1 MRGKIITGRKNVG
14 ITSFAL
20 NRAVKKP
27 DIESFSRYL
36 FIGPHPDDIEIGA
49 GATIAKLAAM
59 GKEICFIICCDGRYG
74 TENCPNTS
82 PAELVTIRKA
92 EAWKAAGMLGVRDV
106 RFLSLCDGGNY
117 DVKELKLG
125 MAEAIGDFKPDII
138 FAPDPVV
145 ANECHEDHLN
155 VGETARRLA
164 YFAPYKYIM
173 ANYMAESAPVQAIAY
188 YMTAKPNVFVKV
200 SKEDFIKQLESIF
213 SCHESQ
219 FPAGSGGAKSLKLYL
234 NLRAAD
240 FGVRCLSPRAE
251 GFRTLSRTR
260 MHCLPEE

>member
-1 MRGKIITGRKNVG
+1 MG

-20 NRAVKKP
+20 DRVLKTP
-27 DIESFSRYL
+27 DIGSFSRYL

-49 GATIAKLAAM
+49 GATIARLAAM
-59 GKEICFIICCDGRYG
+59 GKEICFLICCDGRYG

-92 EAWKAAGMLGVRDV
+92 EAWRAAETLGVHDV
-106 RFLSLCDGGNY
+106 RFLGLCDGGNY

-125 MAEAIGDFKPDII
+125 MADAIGYFKPDII

-155 VGETARRLA
+155 AGETARRLA
-164 YFAPYKYIM
+164 FFAPFKYIM

-188 YMTAKPNVFVKV
+188 YMTAKPNAFVKI
-200 SKEDFIKQLESIF
+200 SRSDLERQFASIF
-213 SCHESQ
+213 TCHTSQ
-219 FPAGSGGAKSLKLYL
+219 FPAGSGAARSLKLYL
-234 NLRAAD
+234 NLRTAD
-240 FGVRCLSPRAE
+240 FGMRCLSRRAE
-251 GFRTLSRTR
+251 GFRVLSRTR
-260 MHCLPEE
+260 MHCLPED